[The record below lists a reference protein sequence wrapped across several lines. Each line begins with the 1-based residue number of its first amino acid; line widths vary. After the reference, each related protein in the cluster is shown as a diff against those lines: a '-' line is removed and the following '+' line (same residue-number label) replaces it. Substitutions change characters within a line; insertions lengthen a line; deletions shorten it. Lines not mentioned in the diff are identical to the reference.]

1 MNHAAQNLQQPQQQ
15 QQFFNVS
22 NFPESSSI
30 GGGSTGSN
38 TVQVAH
44 PPNNQITNI
53 NRRELFNNSHTVY
66 KMNAANIDF
75 SSPFEGIVGQNIN
88 IVFQTKLNTNQNQ
101 ANANGNTLFI
111 PSNNNYV
118 IGGNS
123 VAVNNNV
130 SGSHNQVVAINNKM
144 NNSFNKVD
152 NN

>member
-1 MNHAAQNLQQPQQQ
+1 MNHTAQNLQQHSQQQ

-22 NFPESSSI
+22 NFPESTSI
-30 GGGSTGSN
+30 GAGSTGS
-38 TVQVAH
+38 TLPIAH
-44 PPNNQITNI
+44 PPNNQISSI
-53 NRRELFNNSHTVY
+53 NRRDLFNNSHTVY

-101 ANANGNTLFI
+101 ANTNGNTLFI

-123 VAVNNNV
+123 VAVNNNF
-130 SGSHNQVVAINNKM
+130 SGGHNQIGSVNN
-144 NNSFNKVD
+144 
-152 NN
+152 